1 MSETLNEQWIREW
14 MMTAVH
20 TIADNREY
28 LIDLDR
34 HIGDGDHGE
43 NMDRGFSAVRD
54 AMESDDHAHEAAAAL
69 LKTVAK
75 TLMSTVGGA
84 AGPLYG
90 TAFLRAS
97 QALTGQEISARDV
110 VAMFDAALEGIQARG
125 KAEEGE
131 KTMVDAWGPAARAAH
146 EAAKAERPI
155 CEILEAAARA
165 AEEGVEATIDMQ
177 ATKGRASYLGPRSA
191 GHRDPGAASSAM
203 IIRAAA
209 KGAKSVDNR

>member
-69 LKTVAK
+69 LKPVAK
-75 TLMSTVGGA
+75 PLMSTVGGA

-131 KTMVDAWGPAARAAH
+131 KTMVDAWAPAARAAH
-146 EAAKAERPI
+146 DAAKVERPI

-177 ATKGRASYLGPRSA
+177 ATKGRASYLGPRSV

>member
-90 TAFLRAS
+90 TAFLRA
-97 QALTGQEISARDV
+97 
-110 VAMFDAALEGIQARG
+110 
-125 KAEEGE
+125 
-131 KTMVDAWGPAARAAH
+131 AH

-177 ATKGRASYLGPRSA
+177 ATKGRASYLGPRSV

>member
-131 KTMVDAWGPAARAAH
+131 KTMVDAWAPAARAAH
-146 EAAKAERPI
+146 DAAKVERPI
-155 CEILEAAARA
+155 REILEAAARA

-177 ATKGRASYLGPRSA
+177 ATKGRASYLGPRSV